1 MRHAAGPA
9 NEITTRIVLRPPFP
23 KGHARLLK
31 YLLSVRAIGQHGDDV
46 GIHAVLAAHELLD
59 EPILVKRGIHQPA
72 TATISRA
79 AQKRRI
85 SSICSLS
92 LNWSVTAARFWKT
105 AKSPPELQTAGRIPP
120 T

>member
-9 NEITTRIVLRPPFP
+9 NEVATGIVLRPLFP
-23 KGHARLLK
+23 EGHARLLK

-85 SSICSLS
+85 SSICSSS
-92 LNWSVTAARFWKT
+92 LNWSLTSARFWIN
-105 AKSPPELQTAGRIPP
+105 AKSPAESQAAGKV
-120 T
+120 TFT